1 MRLSARYLNSPLRI
15 MLLLT
20 LLIAGASYVISGNA
34 MPDND
39 NNSLADYRA
48 TIDAKQIAGVKK
60 NVSSLTWS
68 DKTNTL
74 FSTINK
80 PAAIIELTR
89 QGQLLRTI
97 PLDFIRDLETIEFIG
112 NDTFVI
118 SDESDYS
125 IYVITLNAQSQVNI
139 IKKLTLNLYET
150 PTNDGFEGL
159 AWSREKRHSGF
170 LKKETDWDL

>member
-1 MRLSARYLNSPLRI
+1 

-74 FSTINK
+74 FSTIN
-80 PAAIIELTR
+80 PPR
-89 QGQLLRTI
+89 LL
-97 PLDFIRDLETIEFIG
+97 
-112 NDTFVI
+112 N
-118 SDESDYS
+118 
-125 IYVITLNAQSQVNI
+125 
-139 IKKLTLNLYET
+139 
-150 PTNDGFEGL
+150 
-159 AWSREKRHSGF
+159 
-170 LKKETDWDL
+170 

>member
-74 FSTINK
+74 FSKSIN
-80 PAAIIELTR
+80 PPR
-89 QGQLLRTI
+89 LL
-97 PLDFIRDLETIEFIG
+97 
-112 NDTFVI
+112 N
-118 SDESDYS
+118 
-125 IYVITLNAQSQVNI
+125 
-139 IKKLTLNLYET
+139 
-150 PTNDGFEGL
+150 
-159 AWSREKRHSGF
+159 
-170 LKKETDWDL
+170 

>member
-60 NVSSLTWS
+60 MSPHSPGPIKRIRCSALS
-68 DKTNTL
+68 
-74 FSTINK
+74 IN
-80 PAAIIELTR
+80 PPR
-89 QGQLLRTI
+89 LL
-97 PLDFIRDLETIEFIG
+97 
-112 NDTFVI
+112 N
-118 SDESDYS
+118 
-125 IYVITLNAQSQVNI
+125 
-139 IKKLTLNLYET
+139 
-150 PTNDGFEGL
+150 
-159 AWSREKRHSGF
+159 
-170 LKKETDWDL
+170 